1 MRSEMTRRQIVA
13 SLMAAPQT
21 PRFTKEQLHYVD
33 RLAYDVAGF
42 DSPGWI
48 LDVGGGGEG
57 VIGRMFGSRV
67 VAIDPIARELAEAP
81 PGPLKIVMDGR
92 ELKFLDGAFRSATAF
107 FTFMYIPRPERPKVM
122 KEIHRVL
129 APGGRLRLWDVEQC
143 GRTDKTK
150 EVIVYRFTFKLPAE
164 TVQTG
169 YGTLWPDEPYGMK
182 NYLAMA
188 ADAGFEVVC
197 RATHEHVLSLELAKK
212 A

>member
-1 MRSEMTRRQIVA
+1 M
-13 SLMAAPQT
+13 LAAPPA
-21 PRFTKEQLHYVD
+21 PRFTKDQFHYVD
-33 RLAYDVAGF
+33 RLAYEVASF
-42 DSPGWI
+42 DASGWI

-67 VAIDPIARELAEAP
+67 VAVDPIARELAEAP

-92 ELKFLDGAFRSATAF
+92 ELKFLDGAFQAVTAF
-107 FTFMYIPRPERPKVM
+107 FTFMYIPRPERSKVM

-129 APGGRLRLWDVEQC
+129 APGGRFRLWDVEQR

-150 EVIVYRFTFKLPAE
+150 EVIVYRFSFKLPSE

-182 NYLAMA
+182 DYVAMA
-188 ADAGFEVVC
+188 AGAGFEIAA
-197 RATHEHVLSLELAKK
+197 RAAHEHVLSLELVKK
-212 A
+212 S

>member
-1 MRSEMTRRQIVA
+1 MTRRQIVA
-13 SLMAAPQT
+13 SLVAAPQA
-21 PRFTKEQLHYVD
+21 PRFSKEQIHYVD
-33 RLAYDVAGF
+33 RLAYDVAGL
-42 DSPGWI
+42 DAPGWI

-57 VIGRMFGSRV
+57 VIGRMYGSRV

-81 PGPLKIVMDGR
+81 AGPLKIVMDGR
-92 ELKFLDGAFRSATAF
+92 ELKFLDGAFQTATAF
-107 FTFMYIPRPERPKVM
+107 FTFMYIPRPERPRVM

-150 EVIVYRFTFKLPAE
+150 EVIVYRFSFKLPAE

-169 YGTLWPDEPYGMK
+169 YGTFWPDEPYGVK
-182 NYLAMA
+182 NYLAIA
-188 ADAGFEVVC
+188 EEAGFQVVS
-197 RATHEHVLSLELAKK
+197 RTANEHVFSLELVRK